1 MIQIERHIEALLLEN
16 DCVIVPGLGGF
27 MAHHIDADYSEEEQM
42 FLPPQ
47 RTIGFNPQLKLNDS
61 LLAQSYVEV
70 YDISYPEAL
79 ERIESEVRELRQ
91 TLEAEGEYEMHNLGT
106 LSFGEEGQLLFRPCE
121 AGILTPTLYGL
132 GSYEMPLLG
141 AADQSDSGA
150 NASTAGKGKASN
162 ALAGQQQ
169 PARRDALVIPLS
181 WVRGTVAA
189 VAAVVAFF
197 FIVTPVAN
205 SYKETGQEVVEHSA
219 FFPFDM
225 KDEAMKNT
233 EQEPQKL
240 AQDLPQ
246 ATEEAT
252 AEAPADTLKETPA
265 ENLTETEAEPL
276 TETPTE
282 TLTEAKEETPT
293 ETETVLPTPTKTY
306 TLVLASYVTKKGAKE
321 LSRQLARKGLEEG
334 EVYTHNRITRVVYG
348 TYATE
353 KEARAALKELHW
365 QACEFDEAWVMEREL
380 LPR

>member
-27 MAHHIDADYSEEEQM
+27 MAHHIDAEYSEEEQM

-132 GSYEMPLLG
+132 DSYEMPLLG

-189 VAAVVAFF
+189 VAAAVAFF

-205 SYKETGQEVVEHSA
+205 SNKDAGKEVVEHSA
-219 FFPFDM
+219 FFPFNM
-225 KDEAMKNT
+225 KE
-233 EQEPQKL
+233 
-240 AQDLPQ
+240 
-246 ATEEAT
+246 T
-252 AEAPADTLKETPA
+252 AEKEVEKKAPIQQ
-265 ENLTETEAEPL
+265 
-276 TETPTE
+276 
-282 TLTEAKEETPT
+282 
-293 ETETVLPTPTKTY
+293 ETVGENPAGVAVEADVPVPPKTF
-306 TLVLASYVTKKGAKE
+306 TLVLASYVSRKGAAELGSRLAKKG
-321 LSRQLARKGLEEG
+321 LPEG
-334 EVYTHNRITRVVYG
+334 DVYVYRHVTRAVYG
-348 TYATE
+348 SYASE
-353 KEARAALKELHW
+353 DEARMALKTLR
-365 QACEFDEAWVMEREL
+365 QQSSDFAEAWVLEKK
-380 LPR
+380 